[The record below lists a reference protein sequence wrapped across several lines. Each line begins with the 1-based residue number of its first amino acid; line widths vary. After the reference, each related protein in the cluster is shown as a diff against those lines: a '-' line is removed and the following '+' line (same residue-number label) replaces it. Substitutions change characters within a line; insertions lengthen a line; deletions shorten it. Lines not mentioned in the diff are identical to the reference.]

1 MTDDASLDIYGRL
14 DQKLDQIEQELRQI
28 GWWAETPPPE
38 EAFHSR
44 AAFFADTMTY
54 HQWVQFVFMER
65 VRHVIEHRGNL
76 PGNSQVGLKAAREW
90 EHFGVVPEAA
100 GLVRL
105 LQEFDAIVTA

>member
-1 MTDDASLDIYGRL
+1 MTDTAPSDIYERL
-14 DQKLDQIEQELRQI
+14 TQKIDQIEQELRRMD
-28 GWWAETPPPE
+28 WWSETALPE
-38 EAFHSR
+38 EAFQSST
-44 AAFFADTMTY
+44 AFFADTMTY

-76 PGNSQVGLKAAREW
+76 PANSQVGLKAAREW

-105 LQEFDAIVTA
+105 LQEFDAIVIA